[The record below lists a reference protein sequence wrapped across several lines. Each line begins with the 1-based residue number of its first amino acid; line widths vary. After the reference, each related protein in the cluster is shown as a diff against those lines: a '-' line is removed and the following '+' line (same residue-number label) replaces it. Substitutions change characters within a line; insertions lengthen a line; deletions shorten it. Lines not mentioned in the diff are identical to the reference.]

1 MPAIRQSLS
10 ELRQTL
16 ALALPII
23 GGSVSQILMGL
34 TDSAMVGHVGKVPL
48 AASAFAGSV
57 FGVFFVAGIGLLAPV
72 SVLVARA
79 HGAGRPEEC
88 ARWLRHGLAV
98 AMAMGVGLAL
108 LLTGLSTELHRFG
121 QPAEVV
127 AAANPFFVII
137 AVSLIPTFL
146 FQVLRQFSEAL
157 GQPWQPMI
165 ILFLSVGLNALFDWV
180 LIFGHLGAPAL
191 GLTGAGCTLLARCL
205 SVLLLWSWLHRQR
218 AIETMLPRL
227 GHSASLAWP
236 HFREMFQIGVPVAG
250 QLLFEVGAFS
260 SAALLMGWL
269 GTVALAAHQIA
280 VSCASF
286 TFMFPLGLAMAV
298 SIRMSQAVGAGRR
311 AALRPI
317 GFGALGLAVAVMGGF
332 ALVFAFAGPWIA
344 RGFTADP
351 DVAAVA
357 ARLLVVAAFF
367 QVFDGAQVVGSGAL
381 RGLTDVKVPTVI
393 TFIAYWL
400 VALPAA
406 YLLAFHTRLG
416 PTGVWIGLAAG
427 LASAA
432 LLLAW
437 RLARATSPRP
447 QPGVAV

>member
-180 LIFGHLGAPAL
+180 LIFGHLGAPE
-191 GLTGAGCTLLARCL
+191 
-205 SVLLLWSWLHRQR
+205 R
-218 AIETMLPRL
+218 A
-227 GHSASLAWP
+227 
-236 HFREMFQIGVPVAG
+236 
-250 QLLFEVGAFS
+250 
-260 SAALLMGWL
+260 
-269 GTVALAAHQIA
+269 VALELATSPARNRNHAAPA
-280 VSCASF
+280 RS
-286 TFMFPLGLAMAV
+286 
-298 SIRMSQAVGAGRR
+298 
-311 AALRPI
+311 LRQS
-317 GFGALGLAVAVMGGF
+317 G
-332 ALVFAFAGPWIA
+332 
-344 RGFTADP
+344 
-351 DVAAVA
+351 
-357 ARLLVVAAFF
+357 VAAFP
-367 QVFDGAQVVGSGAL
+367 
-381 RGLTDVKVPTVI
+381 RDVPDWR
-393 TFIAYWL
+393 AGGR
-400 VALPAA
+400 AA
-406 YLLAFHTRLG
+406 SF
-416 PTGVWIGLAAG
+416 
-427 LASAA
+427 
-432 LLLAW
+432 
-437 RLARATSPRP
+437 
-447 QPGVAV
+447 